1 MVCFD
6 SHSVNEEEEEDAQR
20 KGRSREKKYPVIL
33 FWFRLLMM
41 KTCSTSM
48 SKTMNKRATGFL
60 HQRPA
65 AQAQRGVKATRTAPS
80 KSFEVAAR
88 RTTSASLRRT
98 RTTSTVVFA
107 SGSSS
112 SSTTT
117 TSEKKAGTALV
128 KIGTR
133 GSPLALAQ
141 AYLTRDLLKKAHPEL
156 NEKGAIEIKIIKTT
170 GDKVLSQP
178 LADIGGKGLFT
189 KEIDDALLDGRV
201 DIAVHSMKD
210 VPTYLP
216 QGTILPCNLPREDTR
231 DAFISPH
238 GNSLADLAEGS
249 VIGSASLRR
258 RAQILAKHPSFDVV
272 NFRGNVQSRLR
283 KLEEGDVTA
292 TLLAY
297 AGLKRLDLTDQ
308 ITSVLSLDDMLPAVA
323 QGAIGIACREGDEP
337 MMAYLDSLNH
347 PETYTAVLCERAFL
361 AALDGSCRT
370 PIAGHAYKSEADGS
384 LSFRGLIAHPDGLE
398 VHTIDLSSAFD
409 NESAVQLGK
418 DAGTQLKEKAGT
430 ALMDFLTKEIEGF
443 SGFNPNQ
450 APNAS

>member
-1 MVCFD
+1 MMTKTCT
-6 SHSVNEEEEEDAQR
+6 S
-20 KGRSREKKYPVIL
+20 
-33 FWFRLLMM
+33 M
-41 KTCSTSM
+41 KTRS
-48 SKTMNKRATGFL
+48 TGFL
-60 HQRPA
+60 
-65 AQAQRGVKATRTAPS
+65 GGSKTCTKARSARS
-80 KSFEVAAR
+80 GFEVAAAR
-88 RTTSASLRRT
+88 RVT
-98 RTTSTVVFA
+98 RTSNAPPPHVVTA
-107 SGSSS
+107 SAGTGGSSS
-112 SSTTT
+112 SGTTT
-117 TSEKKAGTALV
+117 KSEKKAGTALV

-156 NEKGAIEIKIIKTT
+156 SEKGAIEIKIIKTT

-216 QGTILPCNLPREDTR
+216 EGTILPCNLPREDTR

-238 GNSLADLAEGS
+238 GNSLADLAEKS

-258 RAQILAKHPSFDVV
+258 RAQILAKHPSFEVV

-308 ITSVLSLDDMLPAVA
+308 ITSVLSLEDMLPAVA
-323 QGAIGIACREGDEP
+323 QGAIGIACRTGDET

-347 PETYTAVLCERAFL
+347 PETYTAVICERAFL

-370 PIAGHAYKSEADGS
+370 PIAGHAYKNEQDGS
-384 LSFRGLIAHPDGLE
+384 LSFRGLIAHPDGIE
-398 VHTIDLSSAFD
+398 VHTIDSSSAFD
-409 NESAVQLGK
+409 DASAVQLGK
-418 DAGTQLKEKAGT
+418 DAGRGLKEKAGT
-430 ALMDFLTKEIEGF
+430 ALMDFLNTEIEGF

-450 APNAS
+450 APPSS